1 MSTKSKIKEWYDR
14 NEEFA
19 KDCGEYAKEDPPGDM
34 MYDAFVEFVE
44 VMKIISEL
52 GKNENE
58 ENN

>member
-19 KDCGEYAKEDPPGDM
+19 KDCGEYTVEDPPGEM

-44 VMKIISEL
+44 VMKIIKEL
-52 GKNENE
+52 GND
-58 ENN
+58 